1 MGEAPASLV
10 HAGDVHVARDQV
22 AGDLDVADEGR
33 AGGDLS
39 RVGPGET
46 VVSGVANEE
55 CATPNIE
62 VVPGNVH
69 PPIEWRGCVVICPA
83 RLSVVIIVIVN
94 AVMGPAIRVLRSS
107 GLVSAE
113 ALTTAAPVKP
123 NGEPGLA
130 WLVV

>member
-1 MGEAPASLV
+1 
-10 HAGDVHVARDQV
+10 QV

-39 RVGPGET
+39 RVGPGEA

-55 CATPNIE
+55 CAAPNIE

-83 RLSVVIIVIVN
+83 RLSVVVVV
-94 AVMGPAIRVLRSS
+94 AVDAIMGPAIRVRRGR

-113 ALTTAAPVKP
+113 ALTAAAPVQP
-123 NGEPGLA
+123 DGEPSLA
-130 WLVV
+130 CLVV